1 MALHV
6 ALGPIGRLI
15 ATIRQENGMIVLF
28 AALGVLFVGSVAA
41 DIYLGRHPLRKADRK
56 AEKLRYKGW

>member
-1 MALHV
+1 
-6 ALGPIGRLI
+6 
-15 ATIRQENGMIVLF
+15 MIVLF